1 MTAATNPARERE
13 PGNAWDKF
21 LELVKSRVI
30 INPYPT
36 WFQPTRLNR
45 AEGENLYIQIPSP
58 VFRQVPTRTYGEIV
72 KAVFHQLGPPNLKV
86 HYVCTEEEAA
96 PAPAAAPPKQS
107 RLDFENNDHQ
117 LNLRYTF
124 DSFVVGKSNEF
135 AHAASR
141 AVAEQ
146 PSKAYN
152 PLFLYGGVGMG
163 KTHLMHAIGHTI
175 KKSKTGL
182 CPCYVSAEKF

>member
-1 MTAATNPARERE
+1 MAPVTAA
-13 PGNAWDKF
+13 
-21 LELVKSRVI
+21 
-30 INPYPT
+30 
-36 WFQPTRLNR
+36 
-45 AEGENLYIQIPSP
+45 
-58 VFRQVPTRTYGEIV
+58 
-72 KAVFHQLGPPNLKV
+72 
-86 HYVCTEEEAA
+86 
-96 PAPAAAPPKQS
+96 AAAIKQS
-107 RLDFENNDHQ
+107 RLDFESSDHQ
-117 LNLRYTF
+117 LNNRYTF

-175 KKSKTGL
+175 KQRNPAARLS
-182 CPCYVSAEKF
+182 YVSAEKFTIEVINSLRFDKMFSFRERSPTADVLLVA